1 MTVDDNGDTVASPL
15 SSKFFFK
22 IIKLFAIL
30 KSIIDE
36 DVFTESNKWL

>member
-1 MTVDDNGDTVASPL
+1 MKTGGHFPCFL
-15 SSKFFFK
+15 FSK
-22 IIKLFAIL
+22 KLKKTKPFGLL